1 MATASEMWYTN
12 RMKNKCFVL
21 AVTFVAWA
29 SLAEP
34 VCVNG
39 VCYPD
44 EESARAAGALGGS
57 SGKNFADLQN
67 LLQGAEETKA
77 SAAATTGGR
86 ASSRA
91 DGATD
96 IVKPAATTGSVSRR
110 LGVGYMDPS
119 EFKAFLAGEPSAAD
133 KLGSASVATV
143 FLLVLLGGLLMNL
156 TPCVLPLMPVSLAL
170 VGRGFHRGAAYGLGM
185 TLAYGALGAAAAFGG
200 LAFGAIQASP
210 WFNLVVAVVF
220 VLLGLATSE
229 VFFIDFSR
237 FRPRPKAGGDTA
249 AKSGLFGPFLLGAG
263 TAVLAGA
270 CVAPILLA
278 TLVLTA
284 KWFAAGRVWS
294 VALPFVL
301 GAGMGLPWPFI
312 TAGMSV
318 LPKPGAW
325 MRWVNRAFA
334 VVLFGFAVWYGW
346 LAWGGFT
353 ARAEPAPEPAQQTV
367 ADEGN
372 ARPRLIIVGAPWCK
386 NCTAMER
393 TTLKEP
399 SVVAALSNFAV
410 SHVEINTFA
419 DLVNYP
425 DLAGLDIKG
434 VPAYVVI
441 EPVPEE
447 EKSK

>member
-1 MATASEMWYTN
+1 MATAGEMWYTN

-29 SLAEP
+29 CLAEP

-67 LLQGAEETKA
+67 LLQGAEGTKA
-77 SAAATTGGR
+77 PV
-86 ASSRA
+86 
-91 DGATD
+91 DGAADTG
-96 IVKPAATTGSVSRR
+96 KPAATTSSVSRR

-133 KLGSASVATV
+133 KLGRASVATV

-170 VGRGFHRGAAYGLGM
+170 VGRGVHRGAAYGLGM

-200 LAFGAIQASP
+200 LAFGVIQSNP
-210 WFNLVVAVVF
+210 WFNLVVAAVF
-220 VLLGLATSE
+220 IVLGLATCE

-237 FRPRPKAGGDTA
+237 FRPRPKPGAVGD
-249 AKSGLFGPFLLGAG
+249 AKRGLLGPFLLGAG

-278 TLVLTA
+278 TLVLSA
-284 KWFAAGRVWS
+284 KWFAAGRVWA

-312 TAGMSV
+312 TAGLSV

-325 MRWVNRAFA
+325 MKWVNRAFA
-334 VVLFGFAVWYGW
+334 VILFGMAAWYGW
-346 LAWGGFT
+346 LAWKGFSVSRGTGDVVQST
-353 ARAEPAPEPAQQTV
+353 ANVVEVAED
-367 ADEGN
+367 ADDQ
-372 ARPRLIIVGAPWCK
+372 RPRLVIVGAPWCK

-393 TTLKEP
+393 STLKAP
-399 SVVAALSNFAV
+399 SVVEALARFNV
-410 SHVEINTFA
+410 KHIEINTFEDFA
-419 DLVNYP
+419 NYP
-425 DLAGLDIKG
+425 ELAGLDIKG

-441 EPVPEE
+441 EKKQLEE
-447 EKSK
+447 TKTEEDKK

>member
-1 MATASEMWYTN
+1 MRKTGLALVA
-12 RMKNKCFVL
+12 VL
-21 AVTFVAWA
+21 LAWTGA
-29 SLAEP
+29 AEP

-44 EESARAAGALGGS
+44 EESARAAGALGGT

-67 LLQGAEETKA
+67 MLQAADKPDDEKPAEE
-77 SAAATTGGR
+77 
-86 ASSRA
+86 
-91 DGATD
+91 
-96 IVKPAATTGSVSRR
+96 KPAAEKTPADHLSRR
-110 LGVGYMDPS
+110 LALGYMTPS
-119 EFKAFLAGEPSAAD
+119 EFGGFLCGKKSPGESLEELPLAM
-133 KLGSASVATV
+133 V
-143 FLLVLLGGLLMNL
+143 FLFVLLGGLLMNL
-156 TPCVLPLMPVSLAL
+156 TPCVLPLVPVSLAL
-170 VGRGFHRGAAYGLGM
+170 VGRGAARGVAYGLGM
-185 TLAYGALGAAAAFGG
+185 TLAYGALGVATAFGG
-200 LAFGAIQASP
+200 LAFGAIQSSP
-210 WFNLVVAVVF
+210 WFNLAVAVVF

-237 FRPRPKAGGDTA
+237 FRPRPKVGGASD
-249 AKSGLFGPFLLGAG
+249 AKRGLFGPFLLGAG

-284 KWFAAGRVWS
+284 KWFAAGRMWA

-334 VVLFGFAVWYGW
+334 VVLFGFALWYGW

-353 ARAEPAPEPAQQTV
+353 ARAEPAPGPAQQAVV
-367 ADEGN
+367 AEGN
-372 ARPRLIIVGAPWCK
+372 ARRRLIIVGAPWCK

-393 TTLKEP
+393 TTLKDP
-399 SVVAALSNFAV
+399 SVLEKIARYGFSV
-410 SHVEINTFA
+410 SHVEINTFE
-419 DLVNYP
+419 DLAKYP
-425 DLAGLDIKG
+425 ELAGLDIKG

-441 EPVPEE
+441 EKTSPLEE
-447 EKSK
+447 